1 MVLAWRRL
9 YHGVVA
15 VLMDGLPGAVLAPE
29 DQSRS
34 DHDLGWRRAA
44 LELHPPALDEDSVGH
59 ISPLTVRKAVSLV
72 TTPGPGT
79 NCAATHSQR
88 SPTSAQPL
96 STPPQNPHWL
106 TASVWEHS
114 AFMGSGSPLATAVS
128 ASLSRSKNGRR
139 ASAACWSTMACSF
152 PHTPHRCALGSL

>member
-9 YHGVVA
+9 GYGVVT
-15 VLMDGLPGAVLAPE
+15 VPMDGLPAAVLAPE
-29 DQSRS
+29 DQGRS
-34 DHDLGWRRAA
+34 DHDLGWLRAA
-44 LELHPPALDEDSVGH
+44 LELSPPALDEDPVGH
-59 ISPLTVRKAVSLV
+59 IAAHRQEGGIARYDAR
-72 TTPGPGT
+72 PGT

-114 AFMGSGSPLATAVS
+114 AFMGSRSPLATAVS

-139 ASAACWSTMACSF
+139 AFAAYCSTMACSF
-152 PHTPHRCALGSL
+152 PQAPHRCALGPL